1 MVESS
6 RIEWVDIAKG
16 VAIIAVVMGH
26 IGFPYP
32 GSVLIPTTR
41 LLYELW
47 HVPVLFMISGF
58 FLDDSVSTSPRRF
71 IMRKVKGLYLPILCF
86 YIPVVLLHNAFIDI
100 GFYDTAVEYGGKW
113 MTYLDVKGMGL
124 RLAASVAFAGREPI
138 LAALWFAY
146 VLFMALALLSLISFV
161 VNRTMPDKYREQV
174 RFGLIFSLALIGNV
188 MTNLFGWT
196 IPRFNNTLT
205 ACWLIYV
212 GMLAYKTTS
221 GQFNRTPIFLIS
233 AAVVYACAVLGG
245 PVSIAANRY
254 DNIVSLTLS
263 SLAALYVVAYLS
275 HRISVSRLLSPLGG
289 ILSEVGRDSF
299 SIMALH
305 LMAFK
310 PCTILLNGWG
320 QNLPLGQLTAPA
332 HNAVTYLLYLIAGI
346 ILPMAFIRL
355 FRWGKARVMQCL
367 K

>member
-1 MVESS
+1 
-6 RIEWVDIAKG
+6 
-16 VAIIAVVMGH
+16 
-26 IGFPYP
+26 
-32 GSVLIPTTR
+32 
-41 LLYELW
+41 
-47 HVPVLFMISGF
+47 
-58 FLDDSVSTSPRRF
+58 
-71 IMRKVKGLYLPILCF
+71 
-86 YIPVVLLHNAFIDI
+86 
-100 GFYDTAVEYGGKW
+100 

-346 ILPMAFIRL
+346 VLPMAFIRL